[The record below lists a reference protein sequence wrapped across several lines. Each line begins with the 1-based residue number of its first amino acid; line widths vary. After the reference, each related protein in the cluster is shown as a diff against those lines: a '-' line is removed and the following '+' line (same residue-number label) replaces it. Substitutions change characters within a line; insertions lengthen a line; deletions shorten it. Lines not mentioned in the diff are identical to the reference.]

1 MNPYKSM
8 IAQFES
14 YKSDLDCTIIIY
26 VNKSVCITA
35 YQTKGNPQKH
45 VKLNIILQS
54 MEDRYYHVH

>member
-1 MNPYKSM
+1 M